1 MFFAA
6 MDQLV
11 ERHPMPP
18 GVMNLGGR
26 HMGVL
31 FGAAEWRIPADPK
44 PIRTDHNCQRVGR
57 ADARYQAAPGEGE
70 TDLETIGI
78 AFLEKLRPLVSQL
91 HHKLDFSP
99 DDPIFQIVII
109 GYAPNEYGPEVWV
122 VDYRI
127 EQ

>member
-31 FGAAEWRIPADPK
+31 FGASEWRIPADPK
-44 PIRTDHNCQRVGR
+44 PLRLDHNFQRVGR
-57 ADARYQAAPGEGE
+57 ADARYPPAPGEGE

-78 AFLEKLRPLVSQL
+78 TFLDKMRPLASQMHPKLAVSS
-91 HHKLDFSP
+91 KNR
-99 DDPIFQIVII
+99 IIQI
-109 GYAPNEYGPEVWV
+109 
-122 VDYRI
+122 
-127 EQ
+127 